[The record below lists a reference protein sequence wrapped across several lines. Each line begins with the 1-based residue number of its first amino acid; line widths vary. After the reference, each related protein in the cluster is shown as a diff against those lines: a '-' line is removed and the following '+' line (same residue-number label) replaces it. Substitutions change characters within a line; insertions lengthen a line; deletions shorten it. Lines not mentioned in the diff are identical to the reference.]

1 MTSVTAPENTV
12 VEAEGRDQTVLGR
25 YRLLSRLGSGGFGV
39 VWKAYDEKL
48 GRAVAVKEISTTGA
62 GERRSRR
69 ADREAY
75 AVARLSHP
83 AIVSLYEQ
91 GSEHDAAYLVSELV
105 HGQTLDVA
113 LSEGSLSDR
122 EIAYIGIDLC
132 HALEHAHRAGVIHRD
147 VKPQNVMVPAENN
160 QVHAKLMDFGVA
172 HITCGER
179 LTGTGDVVG
188 TLMYMAPEQARGEKI
203 TAAVDVYSL
212 ALTLYEAWAGASP
225 LSANTPAV
233 ALDRIGKRL
242 PSIGRR
248 CRDLPRD
255 VAEIIDAGLDPDPER
270 RPQLKELSEA
280 LDRSAGDFD
289 ESLHAKSQHARSGT
303 VYGLRSETGLGLIGR
318 GAFALLIAAFAAAAA
333 VTGRLAAGEV
343 ATVTVFAA
351 LTGFVLPRLSWIIAA
366 VVASVLV
373 TGSYGPGATLALALA
388 LAPIPLL
395 LPRHGRLWPLPALS
409 IPLGA
414 VGLGPLFLLLTSG
427 IRSGFA
433 RAATAAVA
441 GWWLA
446 LAEVVSGST
455 LYLGPPK
462 GAWSFERWQGSIFDA
477 LEHGIVPL
485 IAGPAI
491 AVAALWALFALTL
504 PYCVGRRRPML
515 DIAGVLVWSVS
526 LVLASRVIGELLGG
540 GVGPVEPKGT
550 VITALVVAV
559 AVGAFHIVRQART
572 A

>member
-12 VEAEGRDQTVLGR
+12 VEAEGRSQTVLGR

-39 VWKAYDEKL
+39 VWKAFDEKL
-48 GRAVAVKEISTTGA
+48 GRAVAVKEISTSGVA
-62 GERRSRR
+62 ERRSRR

-91 GSEHDAAYLVSELV
+91 GSEFDATYLVSELIY
-105 HGQTLDVA
+105 GQTLDAA
-113 LSEGSLSDR
+113 LAEGSLSER

-132 HALEHAHRAGVIHRD
+132 HALDHAHRAGVIHRD

-172 HITCGER
+172 HLTCGER

-225 LSANTPAV
+225 LSANTPGV

-255 VAEIIDAGLDPDPER
+255 VAEIIDAGLDPDPEK
-270 RPQLKELSEA
+270 RPQLMELSEA
-280 LDRSAGDFD
+280 LDRSIGDFD
-289 ESLHAKSQHARSGT
+289 ESLQQRPKHSKSGIL
-303 VYGLRSETGLGLIGR
+303 YGLRSETGLGLIGR
-318 GAFALLIAAFAAAAA
+318 VAFALLVAVFAAAAA
-333 VTGRLAAGEV
+333 VTGRLGAGEI

-351 LTGFVLPRLSWIIAA
+351 LMGFVLPRISWIFAA

-373 TGSYGPGATLALALA
+373 AGRFGSGAMLVLILA

-395 LPRHGRLWPLPALS
+395 LPRHGRLWPLPAVS

-414 VGLGPLFLLLTSG
+414 VGLGPAFLLLTSG
-427 IRSGFA
+427 IRSGFS
-433 RAATAAVA
+433 RASTAAIA
-441 GWWLA
+441 SWWLA
-446 LAEVVSGST
+446 LTEIVSGST

-462 GAWSFERWQGSIFDA
+462 GVWSFERFQGSIFNT
-477 LEHGIVPL
+477 LEHGIAPL
-485 IAGPAI
+485 IAGPAV

-515 DIAGVLVWSVS
+515 DIAGALIWSVS
-526 LVLASRVIGELLGG
+526 LVMASRAIGELLGG
-540 GVGPVEPKGT
+540 GVGPAEPKGT
-550 VITALVVAV
+550 VITALAAVVAV
-559 AVGAFHIVRQART
+559 GTFHIVRQARAT
-572 A
+572 